1 MTIEFFCYQTI
12 VFGAYMVKCEMLLLE
27 FGSYLGQIVEF
38 SRILIHLNALKATPN
53 LREHKHLWGE
63 LNP

>member
-1 MTIEFFCYQTI
+1 
-12 VFGAYMVKCEMLLLE
+12 MVKCEMLLLE